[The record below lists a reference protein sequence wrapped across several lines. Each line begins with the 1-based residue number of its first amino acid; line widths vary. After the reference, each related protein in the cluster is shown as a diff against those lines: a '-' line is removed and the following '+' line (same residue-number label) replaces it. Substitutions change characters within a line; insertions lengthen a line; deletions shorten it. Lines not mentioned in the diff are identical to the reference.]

1 MARHLITLIGR
12 RINTALI
19 GVKEFHPDVL
29 HLIYTD
35 VTADIY
41 QPFLK
46 MLDPRIEVVEYNV
59 DPYDVNAVM
68 RICGSIRENLGSGD
82 ILQYNLTEGTK
93 VEALAALAAAREY
106 GGTAVYYS
114 QEGEAIDL
122 TDFSRSPIQAR
133 VSNEEFFA
141 LSGNEVVAFN
151 KASDLLP
158 IDVVTAYEVKT
169 FIEKNQK
176 TYQRIQ
182 KQYRA
187 EFGGRVE
194 NLPASFK
201 VDRERGMYVYVQ
213 DGKLAIVDRGKSIF
227 ASDNPYASRLFFSGR
242 WWEVIVSDKVYKWD
256 RARRNN
262 PDDSQ
267 VWRNVELSGIEKGKT
282 KNELDV
288 LVNDRRRLILIECKS
303 GYIAQENIY
312 KTDSVR
318 ETYGG
323 VSSKA
328 VLVSYY
334 PLDPD
339 LIQKCKDLHVYW
351 YAPERASERISFIHG
366 LPAWLDMIVKDIE
379 R

>member
-1 MARHLITLIGR
+1 MARHLVTLIGR

-35 VTADIY
+35 VTADICR
-41 QPFLK
+41 PFLK
-46 MLDPRIEVVEYNV
+46 MVDGNIEVVQYNV
-59 DPYDVNAVM
+59 DPYDVSAVK
-68 RICGSIRENLGSGD
+68 RICSSIRENIGNGD
-82 ILQYNLTEGTK
+82 VLQYNLTEGTK
-93 VEALAALAAAREY
+93 VEALAALDVAMEH
-106 GGTAVYYS
+106 GDTPVYYS
-114 QEGEAIDL
+114 QEGEVIDL
-122 TDFSRSPIQAR
+122 MDFSRSPIVAR

-141 LSGNEVVAFN
+141 LSGSELVSFN
-151 KASDLLP
+151 KVSDMLP
-158 IDVVTAYEVKT
+158 VDVVTAYDVKT

-182 KQYRA
+182 KQYRSD
-187 EFGGRVE
+187 FGGRVE
-194 NLPASFK
+194 KLPASFK
-201 VDRERGMYVYVQ
+201 VDRERGMYVYVS
-213 DGKLAIVDRGKSIF
+213 DGQLSIVDRGKTVF
-227 ASDNPYASRLFFSGR
+227 ESDNPNASRLFFSGR
-242 WWEVIVSDKVYKWD
+242 WWEVIVSDIVNKWD

-267 VWRNVELSGIEKGKT
+267 VWRNVEMAGIEKGRT
-282 KNELDV
+282 KNELDIV
-288 LVNDRRRLILIECKS
+288 VNDRRRLLVIECKS

-312 KTDSVR
+312 KVDSVR

-323 VSSKA
+323 DSSKA
-328 VLVSYY
+328 ILVSYY

-339 LIQKCKDLHVYW
+339 LVQKCRDLHVYY
-351 YAPERASERISFIHG
+351 YAPEQTSERISCIYG

>member
-12 RINTALI
+12 RMNTALI

-35 VTADIY
+35 VTADMY

-46 MLDPRIEVVEYNV
+46 MLDESVKVMEYNV
-59 DPYDVNAVM
+59 DPYDVSAVQ
-68 RICGSIRENLGSGD
+68 RICVSIRERMESADVL
-82 ILQYNLTEGTK
+82 LYNLTEGTK
-93 VEALAALAAAREY
+93 VEALAALDVVKKY
-106 GGTAVYYS
+106 GDKAVYYS

-122 TDFSRSPIQAR
+122 TDFSRSPIGAR

-141 LSGNEVVAFN
+141 LSGSEVVSFN
-151 KASDLLP
+151 MASDILP
-158 IDVVTAYEVKT
+158 IDVVTAYEVKN
-169 FIEKNQK
+169 FIEKNQM

-194 NLPASFK
+194 KLPESFK
-201 VDRERGMYVYVQ
+201 VEREHGMYVYLR
-213 DGKLAIVDRGKSIF
+213 DGKLEVVDRGKSIF
-227 ASDNPYASRLFFSGR
+227 ASDNPNASRLFFSGR
-242 WWEVIVSDKVYKWD
+242 WWEIVVSDKVYKWD
-256 RARRNN
+256 RARRRN

-267 VWRNVELSGIEKGKT
+267 VWRNVELAGVGKGKT
-282 KNELDV
+282 KNELDI

-312 KTDSVR
+312 KADSVR

-323 VSSKA
+323 DSSKS

-339 LIQKCKDLHVYW
+339 LIRKCRDLHVYW

-366 LPAWLDMIVKDIE
+366 LPAWLDLIVKDIE